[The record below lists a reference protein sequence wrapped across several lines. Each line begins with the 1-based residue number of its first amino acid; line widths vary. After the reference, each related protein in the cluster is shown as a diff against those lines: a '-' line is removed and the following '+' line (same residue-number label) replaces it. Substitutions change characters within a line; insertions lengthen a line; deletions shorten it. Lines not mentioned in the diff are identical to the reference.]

1 MSEIN
6 KPVITKEQA
15 EAIQFL
21 MSDGNDWT
29 EDDILEHHVANRW
42 FNEYEPLNSLYTIV
56 LASALI
62 NGYEVEK
69 TPEETVREYYEK
81 LCDGYDRAQFHEDK
95 GKYLLMKRS
104 VRRTLDALG
113 VQIAGI
119 NDEEGDENANDR

>member
-56 LASALI
+56 LAAALI

-69 TPEETVREYYEK
+69 TPEESVREF
-81 LCDGYDRAQFHEDK
+81 YDSFECGPRMYPAEMSFRNEE
-95 GKYLLMKRS
+95 Y
-104 VRRTLDALG
+104 RRIIKCTLNRLG
-113 VQIAGI
+113 IKI
-119 NDEEGDENANDR
+119 EGVNA

>member
-1 MSEIN
+1 MSEIK
-6 KPVITKEQA
+6 KPVITKDQSDSIA
-15 EAIQFL
+15 AFL
-21 MSDGNDWT
+21 EVGTKEELLTAKVHCCHFGDACSGINT
-29 EDDILEHHVANRW
+29 IDIM
-42 FNEYEPLNSLYTIV
+42 T
-56 LASALI
+56 LAAALI

-69 TPEETVREYYEK
+69 TPEEKVREYYEK